1 MLWIL
6 QAITVWLVL
15 QLMFTIWNLSRMP
28 KLGQPLSSKGS
39 YYRPSMVTDDHGIAD
54 STLTQA
60 DPMVKPL
67 LTIMIPARNEE
78 INIRACLQSVLD
90 CRTDSIDIEVLV
102 MNDHSE
108 DRTVDEIQ
116 RIIQHDKRVHLFH
129 SAPLP
134 EGWMGKSY
142 ACHQLVQH
150 AKGEWWLFIDADV
163 RLEVEGLEAAMIT
176 ARSQG
181 KGLISGFPRMETGT
195 WLEKILVPMMAF
207 VIAYHLPII
216 MVRRSRSPLF
226 VAVTGAWLMVHPESY
241 ARAGGHESIANQIVE
256 DMELAR
262 AVKRTGDPVT
272 LANVQQYTS
281 ARMYRNAA
289 QVWEGYKK
297 NIFVGA
303 GRSPLLAIGISVYY
317 GLLFI
322 LPLFVL
328 IYSLCM
334 IDVYL
339 ISWSFAAILL
349 GMITKSIIDRYHGKP
364 IWMGIYMPISAIC
377 LIGIMMDSWR
387 AGANGTGYNWKGR
400 NYG

>member
-6 QAITVWLVL
+6 QIIVFWLL
-15 QLMFTIWNLSRMP
+15 IQLVFTIWNLSRMP
-28 KLGQPLSSKGS
+28 RLGISLSNKSS
-39 YYRPSMVTDDHGIAD
+39 YYQPSASTDRSPVDPYR
-54 STLTQA
+54 STNPHA
-60 DPMVKPL
+60 KPL
-67 LTIMIPARNEE
+67 LSIMVPARNEE
-78 INIRACLQSVLD
+78 INIRECLVSILN
-90 CRTDSIDIEVLV
+90 CRTDSIEIEILV

-108 DRTVDEIQ
+108 DRTVAEIEKVMQQDQ
-116 RIIQHDKRVHLFH
+116 RVRLFH
-129 SAPLP
+129 SDPLP

-150 AKGEWWLFIDADV
+150 AQGEWWLFIDADV
-163 RLEVEGLEAAMIT
+163 RLEVEGLEAAMVT

-195 WLEKILVPMMAF
+195 WLERIVVPMMSF
-207 VIAYHLPII
+207 VIAYHLPIM

-226 VAVTGAWLMVHPESY
+226 LAVTGAWLMIHPDSY
-241 ARAGGHESIANQIVE
+241 ARSGGHEGIYKQIVE

-262 AVKRTGDPVT
+262 AVKRIGDPVT
-272 LANVQQYTS
+272 LANVQHYTS

-303 GRSPLLAIGISVYY
+303 GRSAVLAVGISVYY

-322 LPLFVL
+322 LPVLTL
-328 IYSLCM
+328 IYSLVTVDTM
-334 IDVYL
+334 L
-339 ISWSFAAILL
+339 IGWSLLSILI
-349 GMITKSIIDRYHGKP
+349 GMMTKSIIDVYHGKP
-364 IWMGIYMPISAIC
+364 FWMGVYMPVSAAC
-377 LIGIMMDSWR
+377 LIGIMLDSWH